1 MTNSAAMSDESHR
14 DGCEEE
20 WRPET
25 VKQRVARLERERN
38 ARPITPLD
46 YKRPRPYKTRPTS
59 ATTAADDDH
68 AAPPPAQ
75 DDELGGGAAAD
86 NPYVKYNRYKKDR
99 SLESLSSMRGAGV
112 DGRMFNDIAGCSEA
126 FRRADASD
134 AKGKKQKPGPIR
146 RLLSKLKRN

>member
-59 ATTAADDDH
+59 ATTA
-68 AAPPPAQ
+68 
-75 DDELGGGAAAD
+75 AAAD